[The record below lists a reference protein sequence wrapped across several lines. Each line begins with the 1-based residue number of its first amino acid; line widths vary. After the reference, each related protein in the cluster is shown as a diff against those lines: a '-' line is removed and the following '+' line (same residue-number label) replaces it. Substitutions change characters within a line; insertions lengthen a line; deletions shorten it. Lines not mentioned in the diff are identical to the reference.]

1 MADAIGAFQNDID
14 DLVDLEDIR
23 YENIFK
29 IYTKDKKY
37 FYNILR
43 KISISTD
50 AHDLAYDTVKIQTD
64 ITWILLSYR
73 VYKSIHLWWLIAIAN
88 NVFNPMEH
96 IPGGTTLR
104 IIKPHYV
111 RLMLEEINDELSP
124 IT

>member
-43 KISISTD
+43 KISISAD
-50 AHDLAYDTVKIQTD
+50 ANDMAYDTVKIQTD

-104 IIKPHYV
+104 IIKPTYV

>member
-96 IPGGTTLR
+96 IPGGTTLK
-104 IIKPHYV
+104 IIKPTYV

>member
-104 IIKPHYV
+104 IIKPTYV